1 MARYIESVCRQCRR
15 EKMKLFL
22 KGDRCF
28 TDKCAVERRAYSPGQ
43 HGQRRGK
50 TSEYGMQLREKQRAK
65 RMYGL
70 LEKQFRNAFHE
81 ADRQKG
87 VTGDNLLL
95 LMERRLD
102 NMVYRLGFA
111 TSRTQARQLINH
123 NHILV
128 NNKRVNIPSYV
139 VKTGDSISVKEKSS
153 KCKTIME
160 SLEGVERR
168 GLPEW
173 LMLDKDK
180 MVGKVMAL
188 PTREQLVTPLREHL
202 IVELYSK

>member
-1 MARYIESVCRQCRR
+1 MARYTGSVCRQCRR
-15 EKMKLFL
+15 ERMKLFL
-22 KGDRCF
+22 KGDRCY

-43 HGQRRGK
+43 HGQRRSK
-50 TSEYGMQLREKQRAK
+50 VSEYGQQLREKQRAK

-81 ADRQKG
+81 GDRQKG

-111 TSRTQARQLINH
+111 TSRSSARQLINH

-128 NNKRVNIPSYV
+128 NDKRVNISSYL
-139 VKTGDSISVKEKSS
+139 VKTGDSITIREKSK
-153 KCKTIME
+153 KCKAIEE
-160 SLEGVERR
+160 SLAGAERR

-173 LMLDKDK
+173 LMLDKEK
-180 MVGKVMAL
+180 MTGKVMAF